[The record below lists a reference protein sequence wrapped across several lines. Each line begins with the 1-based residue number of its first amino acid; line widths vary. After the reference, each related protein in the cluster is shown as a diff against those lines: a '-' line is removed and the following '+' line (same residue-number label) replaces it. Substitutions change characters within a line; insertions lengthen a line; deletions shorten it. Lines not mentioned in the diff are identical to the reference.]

1 MKPMEQTFEELFE
14 STQYNQ
20 NIKRGQII
28 EANVINITDDHAVL
42 SAGLKSESFVN
53 INQFKNSEGEVEV
66 SIGDK
71 VKVVIEEIEDGEGQ
85 TKLSRQ
91 KAKNEATW
99 AKLVSASETGEI
111 VTGLIQNRIKG
122 GFMVLIEDVTAFLP
136 GSLVD
141 IRPVR
146 ETQYLEGTTSEFK
159 VVKADKTTS
168 NIVVSRKAA
177 LLGDSEENRGEM
189 LSKLNEGDVVDGII
203 KNLTDYG
210 AFIDLGGLDGLLHIT
225 DISWK
230 KIKHPSELLNI
241 AEKIQVK
248 IISIDNEKNRVS
260 LGLKQLEDDPWDDLI
275 KNYEIGMKA
284 TCKISNI
291 TDYGLFMEIDD
302 GIEGLVHV
310 SEIDWTNNNPNPHKI
325 ANVGDQVEVMILGID
340 KEKRRVSLGIKQC
353 HPNPW
358 TDFAEKHSENE
369 TIKGKIKSITDFGI
383 FVELDGGIDG
393 LVHISDVSWDN
404 DEDIELSTYKKSDE
418 IETTILA
425 IDSNKQRISLGIK
438 QLDNDPFQEYLAKHP
453 KNSTVSGVISEIDER
468 NALVSLSEKVNG
480 LLNIS
485 EVSRDK
491 VDDMRSTFRP
501 NDEIEAKIVG
511 YDKKN
516 RTIKLSIK
524 AKEEIEE
531 KEALESYK
539 KDEKENI
546 SKTSLGD
553 LLKSKFVKDK
563 D

>member
-1 MKPMEQTFEELFE
+1 MEQTFEELFE
-14 STQYNQ
+14 SSQYNQ
-20 NIKRGQII
+20 NIKPGQII
-28 EANVINITDDHAVL
+28 EANVINITADHAVL

-53 INQFKNSEGEVEV
+53 INQFKDSDGEIEV
-66 SIGDK
+66 NIGDK

-99 AKLVSASETGEI
+99 SKLISATETGEI
-111 VTGLIQNRIKG
+111 ITGLIQNRIKG
-122 GFMVLIEDVTAFLP
+122 GFMVLIDDVTAFLP

-141 IRPVR
+141 VRPVR
-146 ETQYLEGTTSEFK
+146 ETQYLEGTVSEFK
-159 VVKADKTTS
+159 VVKADKS
-168 NIVVSRKAA
+168 SNNIVVSRKAA

-189 LSKLNEGDVVDGII
+189 LSKLNEGDVVEGII

-275 KNYEIGMKA
+275 KNYEIGMRA
-284 TCKISNI
+284 ACTISNI
-291 TDYGLFMEIDD
+291 TDYGLFMEIED

-310 SEIDWTNNNPNPHKI
+310 SEMDWTNNNPNPHKI

-353 HPNPW
+353 LPNPW
-358 TDFAEKHSENE
+358 TDFANEYKENQK
-369 TIKGKIKSITDFGI
+369 IKGTIKSITDFGI
-383 FVELDGGIDG
+383 FVELNGGIDG
-393 LVHISDVSWDN
+393 LVHISDVSWEN
-404 DEDIELSTYKKSDE
+404 DEDIDLSAYKKSDE
-418 IETTILA
+418 IETMILA

-438 QLDNDPFQEYLAKHP
+438 QLDNDPFQEYLTNHP
-453 KNSTVSGVISEIDER
+453 KNSTVTGVITEVDER
-468 NALVSLSEKVNG
+468 NALVTLAEKVNG

-491 VDDMRSTFRP
+491 VEDMRSSFRP

-524 AKEEIEE
+524 AKEETEE
-531 KEALESYK
+531 KEALETYK

>member
-1 MKPMEQTFEELFE
+1 MEQTFEELFE
-14 STQYNQ
+14 SSQYNQ
-20 NIKRGQII
+20 NIKPGQII
-28 EANVINITDDHAVL
+28 EANVINITADHAVL

-53 INQFKNSEGEVEV
+53 INQFKSSDGELEV
-66 SIGDK
+66 NIGDK

-85 TKLSRQ
+85 TRLSRQ

-99 AKLVSASETGEI
+99 AKLISATESGEI
-111 VTGLIQNRIKG
+111 ITGLIQNRIKG
-122 GFMVLIEDVTAFLP
+122 GFMVLIDDVTAFLP

-141 IRPVR
+141 VRPVR

-159 VVKADKTTS
+159 VVKADKTS
-168 NIVVSRKAA
+168 NNIVVSRKAA

-189 LSKLNEGDVVDGII
+189 LSKLNEGDVVEGII

-248 IISIDNEKNRVS
+248 IISIDNEKSRVS

-284 TCKISNI
+284 ACTISNI

-353 HPNPW
+353 LPNPW
-358 TDFAEKHSENE
+358 TDFADQHKENQ

-383 FVELDGGIDG
+383 FVELNGGIDG
-393 LVHISDVSWDN
+393 LVHISDISWES
-404 DEDIELSTYKKSDE
+404 DEDIDLSAYKKSDE
-418 IETTILA
+418 IETMILA

-438 QLDNDPFQEYLAKHP
+438 QLDNDPFQEYLANHP
-453 KNSTVSGVISEIDER
+453 KNSTVTGVISEVDER
-468 NALVSLSEKVNG
+468 NALVSLAEKVNG

-491 VDDMRSTFRP
+491 VEDMRSSFRP

-524 AKEEIEE
+524 AKEETEE
-531 KEALESYK
+531 KEALETYK

>member
-1 MKPMEQTFEELFE
+1 MEQTFEELFE
-14 STQYNQ
+14 SPQYNH
-20 NIKRGQII
+20 NIKPGQII
-28 EANVINITDDHAVL
+28 EANVINITADHAVL

-53 INQFKNSEGEVEV
+53 INQFKDSDGEIEV
-66 SIGDK
+66 NIGDT

-91 KAKNEATW
+91 KAKNEETWSKLISAT
-99 AKLVSASETGEI
+99 ETGEI
-111 VTGLIQNRIKG
+111 ITGLIQNRIKG
-122 GFMVLIEDVTAFLP
+122 GFMVLVDDVTAFLP

-141 IRPVR
+141 VRPVR
-146 ETQYLEGTTSEFK
+146 ETQYLEGTVSEFK
-159 VVKADKTTS
+159 VVKADKS
-168 NIVVSRKAA
+168 SNNIVVSRKAA

-189 LSKLNEGDVVDGII
+189 LSKLNEGDVVEGII

-241 AEKIQVK
+241 AEKIKVK

-260 LGLKQLEDDPWDDLI
+260 LGLKQLEDDPWEDLI

-284 TCKISNI
+284 ACTISNI
-291 TDYGLFMEIDD
+291 TDYGLFMEIED

-310 SEIDWTNNNPNPHKI
+310 SEMDWTNNNPNPHKI
-325 ANVGDQVEVMILGID
+325 ANVGDEVEVMILGID

-353 HPNPW
+353 LPNPW
-358 TDFAEKHSENE
+358 ADFANEYKENQKING
-369 TIKGKIKSITDFGI
+369 TIKSITDFGI
-383 FVELDGGIDG
+383 FVELNGGIDG
-393 LVHISDVSWDN
+393 LVHISDVSWES
-404 DEDIELSTYKKSDE
+404 DEDIDLSAYKKSDE
-418 IETTILA
+418 IETMILA

-438 QLDNDPFQEYLAKHP
+438 QLDNDPFQEYLTNNP
-453 KNSTVSGVISEIDER
+453 KNSTVTGVITEVDER
-468 NALVSLSEKVNG
+468 NALVTLAEKVNG

-491 VDDMRSTFRP
+491 VEDMRSSFRP

-524 AKEEIEE
+524 AKEETEE
-531 KEALESYK
+531 KEALETYK

-563 D
+563 E

>member
-1 MKPMEQTFEELFE
+1 MEQTFEELFE
-14 STQYNQ
+14 NSQYNQ
-20 NIKRGQII
+20 NIKPGQII
-28 EANVINITDDHAVL
+28 EANVINITADHAVL

-53 INQFKNSEGEVEV
+53 INQFKSSDGELEV
-66 SIGDK
+66 NIGDK

-85 TKLSRQ
+85 TRLSRQ

-99 AKLVSASETGEI
+99 AKLISATESGEI
-111 VTGLIQNRIKG
+111 ITGLIQNRIKG
-122 GFMVLIEDVTAFLP
+122 GFMVLIDDVTAFLP

-141 IRPVR
+141 VRPVR

-159 VVKADKTTS
+159 VIKADKTS
-168 NIVVSRKAA
+168 NNIVVSRKAA

-189 LSKLNEGDVVDGII
+189 LSKLNEGDVVEGII

-284 TCKISNI
+284 ACTISNI

-353 HPNPW
+353 LPNPW
-358 TDFAEKHSENE
+358 TDFADQHKENQ

-383 FVELDGGIDG
+383 FVELNGGIDG
-393 LVHISDVSWDN
+393 LVHISDVSWES
-404 DEDIELSTYKKSDE
+404 DEDIDLSAYKKSDE
-418 IETTILA
+418 IETMILA

-438 QLDNDPFQEYLAKHP
+438 QLDNDPFQEYLANHP
-453 KNSTVSGVISEIDER
+453 KNSTVTGVISEVDER
-468 NALVSLSEKVNG
+468 NALVSLAEKVNG

-491 VDDMRSTFRP
+491 VEDMRSSFRP

-524 AKEEIEE
+524 AKEETEE
-531 KEALESYK
+531 KEALETYK

>member
-1 MKPMEQTFEELFE
+1 MEQTFEELFE
-14 STQYNQ
+14 SSQYNQ
-20 NIKRGQII
+20 NIKPGQII
-28 EANVINITDDHAVL
+28 EANVINITADHAVL

-53 INQFKNSEGEVEV
+53 INQFKDSDGEIEV
-66 SIGDK
+66 NIGDK

-99 AKLVSASETGEI
+99 SKLISATETGEI
-111 VTGLIQNRIKG
+111 ITGLIQNRIKG
-122 GFMVLIEDVTAFLP
+122 GFMVLIDDVTAFLP

-141 IRPVR
+141 VRPVR
-146 ETQYLEGTTSEFK
+146 ETQYLEGTVSEFK
-159 VVKADKTTS
+159 VVKADKS
-168 NIVVSRKAA
+168 SNNIVVSRKAA
-177 LLGDSEENRGEM
+177 LLGDSEDSRGEM
-189 LSKLNEGDVVDGII
+189 LSKLNEGDIVEGII

-260 LGLKQLEDDPWDDLI
+260 LGLKQLEDDPWEELI
-275 KNYEIGMKA
+275 KNYEIGMRA
-284 TCKISNI
+284 ACTISNI
-291 TDYGLFMEIDD
+291 TDYGLFMEIED

-310 SEIDWTNNNPNPHKI
+310 SEMDWTNNNPNPHKI

-353 HPNPW
+353 LPNPW
-358 TDFAEKHSENE
+358 TDFANEYKENQK
-369 TIKGKIKSITDFGI
+369 IKGTIKSITDFGI
-383 FVELDGGIDG
+383 FVELNGGIDG
-393 LVHISDVSWDN
+393 LVHISDVSWEN
-404 DEDIELSTYKKSDE
+404 DEDIDLSAYKKSDE
-418 IETTILA
+418 IETLILA

-438 QLDNDPFQEYLAKHP
+438 QLDNDPFQEYLTNHP
-453 KNSTVSGVISEIDER
+453 KNSTVTGVVTEVDER
-468 NALVSLSEKVNG
+468 NALVTLAEKVNG

-491 VDDMRSTFRP
+491 VEDMRSSFRP
-501 NDEIEAKIVG
+501 NDQIEAKIVG

-524 AKEEIEE
+524 AKEETEE
-531 KEALESYK
+531 KEALETYK

>member
-1 MKPMEQTFEELFE
+1 MEQTFEELFE
-14 STQYNQ
+14 SSQYNQ
-20 NIKRGQII
+20 NIKPGQII
-28 EANVINITDDHAVL
+28 EANVINITSDHAVL

-53 INQFKNSEGEVEV
+53 INQFKNNDGEVEI

-71 VKVVIEEIEDGEGQ
+71 VNVVIEEIEDGEGQ

-99 AKLVSASETGEI
+99 AKLIAATDTGEI
-111 VTGLIQNRIKG
+111 ITGKIQNRIKG
-122 GFMVLIEDVTAFLP
+122 GFMVMIDDITAFLP

-141 IRPVR
+141 VRPVR
-146 ETQYLEGTTSEFK
+146 ETQYLEGTASEFK
-159 VVKADKTTS
+159 VVKADKNS
-168 NIVVSRKAA
+168 NNIVVSRKAA

-189 LSKLNEGDVVDGII
+189 ISKLNEGDVVEGII

-230 KIKHPSELLNI
+230 KIRHPSERLTI

-248 IISIDNEKNRVS
+248 IISIDNDKNRVS
-260 LGLKQLEDDPWDDLI
+260 LGLKQLEDDPWNDLI

-284 TCKISNI
+284 ACTISNI

-353 HPNPW
+353 LDNPW
-358 TDFAEKHSENE
+358 TSFAESHSENE
-369 TIKGKIKSITDFGI
+369 SIKGKIKSITDFGI

-393 LVHISDVSWDN
+393 LVHISDVSWES
-404 DEDIELSTYKKSDE
+404 DENIDLSAYKKSDE
-418 IETTILA
+418 IETVILS

-438 QLDNDPFQEYLAKHP
+438 QIDNDPFQDYLSKNP
-453 KNSTVSGVISEIDER
+453 KNSTVKGVISEVDER
-468 NALVSLSEKVNG
+468 NALVSLAEKVNG

-491 VDDMRSTFRP
+491 VVDMRSSFRP

-524 AKEEIEE
+524 AKEETEE
-531 KEALESYK
+531 KEALETYK

-553 LLKSKFVKDK
+553 LLKSKFIKDK

>member
-1 MKPMEQTFEELFE
+1 MEQTFEQLFE
-14 STQYNQ
+14 SSQYNQ
-20 NIKRGQII
+20 NIKPGQII
-28 EANVINITDDHAVL
+28 EANVINITADHAVL

-53 INQFKNSEGEVEV
+53 INQFKNSDGDVEV
-66 SIGDK
+66 SVGDI

-85 TKLSRQ
+85 TRLSRQ

-99 AKLVSASETGEI
+99 AKLISASESGEI
-111 VTGLIQNRIKG
+111 ITGLIQNRIKG
-122 GFMVLIEDVTAFLP
+122 GFMVLIDDITAFLP

-159 VVKADKTTS
+159 VVKAEKSSS

-189 LSKLNEGDVVDGII
+189 LAKLNEGDVVEGII

-230 KIKHPSELLNI
+230 KIKHPSEVLNI
-241 AEKIQVK
+241 AEKIKVK

-284 TCKISNI
+284 ACTISNI

-325 ANVGDQVEVMILGID
+325 ANIGEQIEVMILGID
-340 KEKRRVSLGIKQC
+340 KDKRRVSLGIKQC
-353 HPNPW
+353 LPNPW
-358 TDFAEKHSENE
+358 VDFAEKHNESEI
-369 TIKGKIKSITDFGI
+369 IKGKIKSITDFGI
-383 FVELDGGIDG
+383 FVELDGSIDG
-393 LVHISDVSWDN
+393 LIHISDVSWES
-404 DEDIELSTYKKSDE
+404 DENIDLSSYKKSDE
-418 IETTILA
+418 IESVILS
-425 IDSNKQRISLGIK
+425 IDPKKQRISLGIK
-438 QLDNDPFQEYLAKHP
+438 QLDSDPFQEYLNTNP
-453 KNSTVSGVISEIDER
+453 KYTTVKGVIAEVDER
-468 NALVSLSEKVNG
+468 NALVNLADKVNG
-480 LLNIS
+480 LLNVS

-491 VDDMRSTFRP
+491 VEDMRSSFRP
-501 NDEIEAKIVG
+501 NDEVEAKIIG
-511 YDKKN
+511 FDRKN

-524 AKEEIEE
+524 AREETEE
-531 KEALESYK
+531 KEALETYQ

-553 LLKSKFVKDK
+553 LLKSKFTKGED
-563 D
+563 

>member
-1 MKPMEQTFEELFE
+1 MEQTFEELFE
-14 STQYNQ
+14 SSQYNQ
-20 NIKRGQII
+20 NIKPGQII
-28 EANVINITDDHAVL
+28 EANVINITSDHAVL

-53 INQFKNSEGEVEV
+53 INQFKNNDGEVEI

-71 VKVVIEEIEDGEGQ
+71 VSVVIEEIEDGEGQ

-99 AKLVSASETGEI
+99 AKLIAATDTGEI
-111 VTGLIQNRIKG
+111 ITGKIQNRIKG
-122 GFMVLIEDVTAFLP
+122 GFMVMIDDITAFLP

-141 IRPVR
+141 VRPVR
-146 ETQYLEGTTSEFK
+146 ETQYLEGTASEFK
-159 VVKADKTTS
+159 VVKADKNS
-168 NIVVSRKAA
+168 NNIVVSRKAA

-189 LSKLNEGDVVDGII
+189 ISKLNEGDVVEGII

-230 KIKHPSELLNI
+230 KIRHPSERLTI

-248 IISIDNEKNRVS
+248 IISIDNDKNRVS
-260 LGLKQLEDDPWDDLI
+260 LGLKQLEDDPWNDLI

-284 TCKISNI
+284 ACTISNI

-353 HPNPW
+353 LDNPW
-358 TDFAEKHSENE
+358 TSFAESHSENE
-369 TIKGKIKSITDFGI
+369 SIKGKIKSITDFGI

-393 LVHISDVSWDN
+393 LVHISDVSWES
-404 DEDIELSTYKKSDE
+404 DENIDLSTYKKSDE
-418 IETTILA
+418 IETVILS

-438 QLDNDPFQEYLAKHP
+438 QIDNDPFQDYLSKNP
-453 KNSTVSGVISEIDER
+453 KNTTVKGVISEVDER
-468 NALVSLSEKVNG
+468 NALVSLAEKVNG

-491 VDDMRSTFRP
+491 VVDMRSSFRP

-524 AKEEIEE
+524 AKEETEE
-531 KEALESYK
+531 KEALETYK

-553 LLKSKFVKDK
+553 LLKSKFIKDK

>member
-1 MKPMEQTFEELFE
+1 MEQTFEELFE
-14 STQYNQ
+14 SSQYNQ
-20 NIKRGQII
+20 NIKPGQII
-28 EANVINITDDHAVL
+28 EANVINITADHAVL

-53 INQFKNSEGEVEV
+53 INQFKDSDGEIEV
-66 SIGDK
+66 NIGDK

-99 AKLVSASETGEI
+99 SKLISATETGEI
-111 VTGLIQNRIKG
+111 ITGLIQNRIKG
-122 GFMVLIEDVTAFLP
+122 GFMVLIDDVTAFLP

-141 IRPVR
+141 VRPVR
-146 ETQYLEGTTSEFK
+146 ETQYLEGTVSEFK
-159 VVKADKTTS
+159 VVKADKS
-168 NIVVSRKAA
+168 SNNIVVSRKAA

-189 LSKLNEGDVVDGII
+189 LSKLNEGDVVEGII

-260 LGLKQLEDDPWDDLI
+260 LGLKQLEDDPWEDLI
-275 KNYEIGMKA
+275 KNYEIGMRA
-284 TCKISNI
+284 ACTISNI
-291 TDYGLFMEIDD
+291 TDYGLFMEIED

-310 SEIDWTNNNPNPHKI
+310 SEMDWTNNNPNPHKI

-353 HPNPW
+353 LPNPW
-358 TDFAEKHSENE
+358 TDFANEYKENQK
-369 TIKGKIKSITDFGI
+369 IKGTIKSITDFGI
-383 FVELDGGIDG
+383 FVELNGGIDG
-393 LVHISDVSWDN
+393 LVHISDVSWEN
-404 DEDIELSTYKKSDE
+404 DEDIDLSAYKKSDE
-418 IETTILA
+418 IETMILA

-438 QLDNDPFQEYLAKHP
+438 QLDNDPFQEYLTNHP
-453 KNSTVSGVISEIDER
+453 KNSTVTGVITEVDER
-468 NALVSLSEKVNG
+468 NALVTLAEKVNG

-491 VDDMRSTFRP
+491 VEDMRSSFRP

-524 AKEEIEE
+524 AKEETEE
-531 KEALESYK
+531 KEALETYK

>member
-1 MKPMEQTFEELFE
+1 MEQTFEELFE
-14 STQYNQ
+14 SSQYNQ
-20 NIKRGQII
+20 NIKPGQII
-28 EANVINITDDHAVL
+28 EANVINITADHAVL

-53 INQFKNSEGEVEV
+53 INQFKSSDGELEV
-66 SIGDK
+66 NIGDK

-85 TKLSRQ
+85 TRLSRQ

-99 AKLVSASETGEI
+99 AKLISATESGEI
-111 VTGLIQNRIKG
+111 ITGLIQNRIKG
-122 GFMVLIEDVTAFLP
+122 GFMVLIDDVTAFLP

-141 IRPVR
+141 VRPVR

-159 VVKADKTTS
+159 VVKADKTS
-168 NIVVSRKAA
+168 NNIVVSRKAA

-189 LSKLNEGDVVDGII
+189 LSKLNEGDVVEGII

-284 TCKISNI
+284 ACTISNI

-353 HPNPW
+353 LPNPW
-358 TDFAEKHSENE
+358 TDFADQHKENQ

-383 FVELDGGIDG
+383 FVELNGGIDG
-393 LVHISDVSWDN
+393 LVHISDVSWES
-404 DEDIELSTYKKSDE
+404 DEDIDLSAYKKSDE
-418 IETTILA
+418 IETMILA

-438 QLDNDPFQEYLAKHP
+438 QLDNDPFQEYLANHP
-453 KNSTVSGVISEIDER
+453 KNSTVTGVISEVDER
-468 NALVSLSEKVNG
+468 NALVSLAEKVNG

-491 VDDMRSTFRP
+491 VEDMRSSFRP

-524 AKEEIEE
+524 AKEETEE
-531 KEALESYK
+531 KEALETYK

>member
-1 MKPMEQTFEELFE
+1 MEQTFEELFE
-14 STQYNQ
+14 SSQYNQ
-20 NIKRGQII
+20 NIKPGQII
-28 EANVINITDDHAVL
+28 EANVINITSDHAVL

-53 INQFKNSEGEVEV
+53 INQFKNNDGEVEI

-71 VKVVIEEIEDGEGQ
+71 VNVVIEEIEDGEGQ
-85 TKLSRQ
+85 TRLSRQ

-99 AKLVSASETGEI
+99 AKLITAIDTGEI
-111 VTGLIQNRIKG
+111 ITGKIQNRIKG
-122 GFMVLIEDVTAFLP
+122 GFMVMIDDITAFLP

-141 IRPVR
+141 VRPVR
-146 ETQYLEGTTSEFK
+146 ETQYLEGTASDFK
-159 VVKADKTTS
+159 VVKADKNS
-168 NIVVSRKAA
+168 NNIVVSRKAA
-177 LLGDSEENRGEM
+177 LLGDSEESKGEM
-189 LSKLNEGDVVDGII
+189 ISKLNEGDIVEGII

-230 KIKHPSELLNI
+230 KIRHPSERLTI

-248 IISIDNEKNRVS
+248 IISIDNDKNRVS
-260 LGLKQLEDDPWDDLI
+260 LGLKQLEDDPWNDLI

-284 TCKISNI
+284 ACTISNI

-310 SEIDWTNNNPNPHKI
+310 SEMDWTNNNPNPHKI

-353 HPNPW
+353 LDNPW
-358 TDFAEKHSENE
+358 TTFADSHSENE
-369 TIKGKIKSITDFGI
+369 SIKGKIKSITDFGI

-393 LVHISDVSWDN
+393 LVHISDVSWES
-404 DEDIELSTYKKSDE
+404 DENIDLSAYKKSDE
-418 IETTILA
+418 IETVILS

-438 QLDNDPFQEYLAKHP
+438 QIDNDPFQDYLSKNP
-453 KNSTVSGVISEIDER
+453 KNTTVNGVISEVDER
-468 NALVSLSEKVNG
+468 NALVSLAEKVNG

-491 VDDMRSTFRP
+491 VVDMRSSFRP
-501 NDEIEAKIVG
+501 KDEIEAKIVG

-524 AKEEIEE
+524 AKEETEE

-553 LLKSKFVKDK
+553 LLKSKFIKDK

>member
-1 MKPMEQTFEELFE
+1 MEQTFEELFE
-14 STQYNQ
+14 SSQYNQ
-20 NIKRGQII
+20 NIKPGQII
-28 EANVINITDDHAVL
+28 EANVINITSDHAVL

-53 INQFKNSEGEVEV
+53 INQFKDNDGEVEI

-71 VKVVIEEIEDGEGQ
+71 VNVVIEEIEDGEGQ

-99 AKLVSASETGEI
+99 AKLISATDTGEI
-111 VTGLIQNRIKG
+111 VTGKIQNRIKG
-122 GFMVLIEDVTAFLP
+122 GFMVMIDDITAFLP

-141 IRPVR
+141 VRPVR
-146 ETQYLEGTTSEFK
+146 ETQYLEGTVSEFK
-159 VVKADKTTS
+159 VVKADKNS
-168 NIVVSRKAA
+168 NNIVVSRKAA
-177 LLGDSEENRGEM
+177 LLGDSEENKGEM

-230 KIKHPSELLNI
+230 KIKHPSERLNV

-275 KNYEIGMKA
+275 RNYEIGMKA
-284 TCKISNI
+284 ACTISNI

-325 ANVGDQVEVMILGID
+325 ANVGDQVEVMILSID

-353 HPNPW
+353 ADNPW
-358 TDFAEKHSENE
+358 TSFAESHNENE
-369 TIKGKIKSITDFGI
+369 NIKGKIKSITDFGI

-393 LVHISDVSWDN
+393 LVHISDISWEG
-404 DEDIELSTYKKSDE
+404 DENIDLSTYKKSDE
-418 IETTILA
+418 VETVILS

-438 QLDNDPFQEYLAKHP
+438 QLDNDPFQNYLSKNP
-453 KNSTVSGVISEIDER
+453 KNATVKGIISEVDER
-468 NALVSLSEKVNG
+468 NALVSLAEKVNG

-491 VDDMRSTFRP
+491 VVDMRSSFRP

-511 YDKKN
+511 FDKKN

-524 AKEEIEE
+524 AKEETEE
-531 KEALESYK
+531 KEALETYK

-553 LLKSKFVKDK
+553 LLKSKFIKDK

>member
-1 MKPMEQTFEELFE
+1 MEQTFEELFE
-14 STQYNQ
+14 GSQYNK
-20 NIKRGQII
+20 NIKPGQII
-28 EANVINITDDHAVL
+28 EANVINITPDHAVL

-53 INQFKNSEGEVEV
+53 INQFKNSDGEIEV

-85 TKLSRQ
+85 TRLSRQ

-99 AKLVSASETGEI
+99 SKLISATETGEI

-122 GFMVLIEDVTAFLP
+122 GFMVLIDDVTAFLP

-141 IRPVR
+141 VRPVR

-159 VVKADKTTS
+159 VVKADKASS

-189 LSKLNEGDVVDGII
+189 LAKLNEGDVVEGII

-230 KIKHPSELLNI
+230 KIKHPSEHLTI
-241 AEKIQVK
+241 AEKIKVK

-260 LGLKQLEDDPWDDLI
+260 LGLKQLEDDPWEDLI

-284 TCKISNI
+284 ACTISNI

-325 ANVGDQVEVMILGID
+325 ANVGDQAEVMILGID
-340 KEKRRVSLGIKQC
+340 KDKRRVSLGIKQC
-353 HPNPW
+353 LPNPW
-358 TDFAEKHSENE
+358 NEFAEAHNENE
-369 TIKGKIKSITDFGI
+369 KIKGKIKSITDFGI
-383 FVELDGGIDG
+383 FVELNGGIDG
-393 LVHISDVSWDN
+393 LVHISDVSWES
-404 DEDIELSTYKKSDE
+404 DENIDLSAYKKSDD
-418 IETTILA
+418 IETIILS
-425 IDSNKQRISLGIK
+425 IDSNKQRISLGLK
-438 QLDNDPFQEYLAKHP
+438 QLDSDPFQEYLSNNP
-453 KNSTVSGVISEIDER
+453 KNSTVKGVISEVDER
-468 NALVSLSEKVNG
+468 NALVSLAEKVNG

-491 VDDMRSTFRP
+491 VEDMRSSFRP

-524 AKEEIEE
+524 AKQETEE
-531 KEALESYK
+531 KEALETYK

>member
-1 MKPMEQTFEELFE
+1 MEQTFEELFE
-14 STQYNQ
+14 SSQYNQ
-20 NIKRGQII
+20 NIKPGQII
-28 EANVINITDDHAVL
+28 EANVINITSDHAVL

-53 INQFKNSEGEVEV
+53 INQFKNNDGEVEI

-71 VKVVIEEIEDGEGQ
+71 VNVVIEEIEDGEGQ

-99 AKLVSASETGEI
+99 AKLIAATDTGEI
-111 VTGLIQNRIKG
+111 ITGKIQNRIKG
-122 GFMVLIEDVTAFLP
+122 GFMVMIDDITAFLP

-141 IRPVR
+141 VRPVR
-146 ETQYLEGTTSEFK
+146 ETQYLEGTASEFK
-159 VVKADKTTS
+159 VVKADKNS
-168 NIVVSRKAA
+168 NNIVVSRKAA

-189 LSKLNEGDVVDGII
+189 ISKLNEGDVVEGII

-230 KIKHPSELLNI
+230 KIRHPSERLTI

-248 IISIDNEKNRVS
+248 IISIDNDKNRVS
-260 LGLKQLEDDPWDDLI
+260 LGLKQLEDDPWNDLI

-284 TCKISNI
+284 ACTISNI

-340 KEKRRVSLGIKQC
+340 VEKRRVSLGIKQC
-353 HPNPW
+353 LDNPW
-358 TDFAEKHSENE
+358 ISFAESHSENE
-369 TIKGKIKSITDFGI
+369 SIKGKIKSITDFGI

-393 LVHISDVSWDN
+393 LVHISDVSWES
-404 DEDIELSTYKKSDE
+404 DENIDLSAYKKSDE
-418 IETTILA
+418 IETVILS

-438 QLDNDPFQEYLAKHP
+438 QIDNDPFQDYLSKNP
-453 KNSTVSGVISEIDER
+453 KNTTVKGVISEVDER
-468 NALVSLSEKVNG
+468 NALVSLAEKVNG

-491 VDDMRSTFRP
+491 VVDMRSSFRP

-524 AKEEIEE
+524 AKEETEE
-531 KEALESYK
+531 KEALETYK

-553 LLKSKFVKDK
+553 LLKSKFIKDK

>member
-1 MKPMEQTFEELFE
+1 MEQTFEQLFE
-14 STQYNQ
+14 NSQYNQ
-20 NIKRGQII
+20 NIKPGQII
-28 EANVINITDDHAVL
+28 EANVINITADHAIL

-53 INQFKNSEGEVEV
+53 INQFKNSDGEVEV

-99 AKLVSASETGEI
+99 SKLISATESGEI
-111 VTGLIQNRIKG
+111 ITGLIQNRIKG
-122 GFMVLIEDVTAFLP
+122 GFMVLIDDVTAFLP

-159 VVKADKTTS
+159 VVKADKAS
-168 NIVVSRKAA
+168 NNIVVSRKAA
-177 LLGDSEENRGEM
+177 LLGDSEENRGEI

-241 AEKIQVK
+241 ADKIKVK

-260 LGLKQLEDDPWDDLI
+260 LGLKQLEDDPWEDLI

-284 TCKISNI
+284 ACTISNI

-325 ANVGDQVEVMILGID
+325 ANIGDQIEVMILGID
-340 KEKRRVSLGIKQC
+340 KDKRRVSLGIKQC
-353 HPNPW
+353 LPNPW
-358 TDFAEKHSENE
+358 IDFAEQHSENE
-369 TIKGKIKSITDFGI
+369 TIKGKIKSITDFGV

-393 LVHISDVSWDN
+393 LIHISDVSWEN
-404 DEDIELSTYKKSDE
+404 DEDIDLSAYKKLDE
-418 IETTILA
+418 IEAMILS
-425 IDSNKQRISLGIK
+425 IDPNKQRISLGIK
-438 QLDNDPFQEYLAKHP
+438 QLDNDPFQEYLSNHP
-453 KNSTVSGVISEIDER
+453 KNSTVTGVITEVDER
-468 NALVSLSEKVNG
+468 NALVGLAEKVNG

-491 VDDMRSTFRP
+491 VEDMRSSFRP
-501 NDEIEAKIVG
+501 NDEIQAKIVG

-524 AKEEIEE
+524 AKEETEE
-531 KEALESYK
+531 KEALETYK

-553 LLKSKFVKDK
+553 LLKSKFIKDK

>member
-1 MKPMEQTFEELFE
+1 MEQTFEELFE
-14 STQYNQ
+14 SSQYNQ
-20 NIKRGQII
+20 NIKPGQII
-28 EANVINITDDHAVL
+28 EANVINITTDHAVL

-53 INQFKNSEGEVEV
+53 INQFKDNDGEVEI

-99 AKLVSASETGEI
+99 AKLISATDSGEI
-111 VTGLIQNRIKG
+111 VTGKIQNRIKG
-122 GFMVLIEDVTAFLP
+122 GFMVMIDDITAFLP

-141 IRPVR
+141 VRPVR
-146 ETQYLEGTTSEFK
+146 ETQYLEGTASEFK
-159 VVKADKTTS
+159 VVKADKNS
-168 NIVVSRKAA
+168 NNIVVSRKAA
-177 LLGDSEENRGEM
+177 LLGDSEENKGEM
-189 LSKLNEGDVVDGII
+189 LSKLNEGDVVEGII

-230 KIKHPSELLNI
+230 KIKHPSDRLNV
-241 AEKIQVK
+241 ADKIQVK
-248 IISIDNEKNRVS
+248 IITIDNEKNRVS

-284 TCKISNI
+284 ACTISNI
-291 TDYGLFMEIDD
+291 TDYGLFMEIDE

-325 ANVGDQVEVMILGID
+325 ANVGDQVEVMILSID

-353 HPNPW
+353 LDNPW
-358 TDFAEKHSENE
+358 TSFSESHNENE
-369 TIKGKIKSITDFGI
+369 NIKGKIKSITDFGI

-393 LVHISDVSWDN
+393 LVHISDVSWES
-404 DEDIELSTYKKSDE
+404 DENIDLSAYKKSDE
-418 IETTILA
+418 IETVILS

-438 QLDNDPFQEYLAKHP
+438 QLDNDPFQGYLSKNP
-453 KNSTVSGVISEIDER
+453 KNSTVKGVISEVDER
-468 NALVSLSEKVNG
+468 NALVNLAEKVNG

-491 VDDMRSTFRP
+491 VVDMRSSFRP
-501 NDEIEAKIVG
+501 KDEIEAKIVG
-511 YDKKN
+511 FDKKN

-524 AKEEIEE
+524 AKEETEE
-531 KEALESYK
+531 KEALETYK

-553 LLKSKFVKDK
+553 LLKSKFIKDK

>member
-1 MKPMEQTFEELFE
+1 MEQTFEELFE
-14 STQYNQ
+14 SSQYNQ
-20 NIKRGQII
+20 NIKPGQII
-28 EANVINITDDHAVL
+28 EANVINITADHAVL

-53 INQFKNSEGEVEV
+53 INQFKSSDGELEV
-66 SIGDK
+66 NIGDK

-85 TKLSRQ
+85 TRLSRQ

-99 AKLVSASETGEI
+99 AKLISATESGEI
-111 VTGLIQNRIKG
+111 ITGLIQNRIKG
-122 GFMVLIEDVTAFLP
+122 GFMVLIDDVTAFLP

-141 IRPVR
+141 VRPVR

-159 VVKADKTTS
+159 VVKADKTS
-168 NIVVSRKAA
+168 NNIVVSRKAA

-189 LSKLNEGDVVDGII
+189 LSKLNEGDVVEGII

-284 TCKISNI
+284 ACTISNI

-310 SEIDWTNNNPNPHKI
+310 SEINWTNNNPNPHKI
-325 ANVGDQVEVMILGID
+325 ANVGDQIEVMILGID

-353 HPNPW
+353 LPNPW
-358 TDFAEKHSENE
+358 TDFADQHKENQ

-383 FVELDGGIDG
+383 FVELNGGIDG
-393 LVHISDVSWDN
+393 LVHISDVSWES
-404 DEDIELSTYKKSDE
+404 DEDIDLSAYKKSDE
-418 IETTILA
+418 IETMILA

-438 QLDNDPFQEYLAKHP
+438 QLDNDPFQEYLANHP
-453 KNSTVSGVISEIDER
+453 KNSTVTGVISEVDER
-468 NALVSLSEKVNG
+468 NALVSLAEKVNG

-491 VDDMRSTFRP
+491 VEDMRSSFRP

-524 AKEEIEE
+524 AKEETEE
-531 KEALESYK
+531 KEALETYK

>member
-1 MKPMEQTFEELFE
+1 MEQTFEELFE
-14 STQYNQ
+14 SSQYNQ
-20 NIKRGQII
+20 NIKPGQII
-28 EANVINITDDHAVL
+28 EANVINITADHAVL

-53 INQFKNSEGEVEV
+53 INQFKDSDGEIEV
-66 SIGDK
+66 NIGDK

-99 AKLVSASETGEI
+99 SKLISATETGEI
-111 VTGLIQNRIKG
+111 ITGLIQNRIKG
-122 GFMVLIEDVTAFLP
+122 GFMVLIDDVTAFLP

-141 IRPVR
+141 VRPVR
-146 ETQYLEGTTSEFK
+146 ETQYLEGTVSEFK
-159 VVKADKTTS
+159 VVKADKS
-168 NIVVSRKAA
+168 SNNIVVSRKAA
-177 LLGDSEENRGEM
+177 LLGDSDENKGEM
-189 LSKLNEGDVVDGII
+189 LSKLNEGDVVEGII

-260 LGLKQLEDDPWDDLI
+260 LGLKQLEDDPWEDLI
-275 KNYEIGMKA
+275 KNYEIGMRA
-284 TCKISNI
+284 ACTISNI
-291 TDYGLFMEIDD
+291 TDYGLFMEIED

-310 SEIDWTNNNPNPHKI
+310 SEMDWTNNNPNPHKI

-353 HPNPW
+353 LPNPW
-358 TDFAEKHSENE
+358 TDFANEYKENQK
-369 TIKGKIKSITDFGI
+369 IKGTIKSITDFGI
-383 FVELDGGIDG
+383 FVELNGGIDG
-393 LVHISDVSWDN
+393 LVHISDVSWEN
-404 DEDIELSTYKKSDE
+404 DEDIDLSAYKKSDE
-418 IETTILA
+418 IETMILA

-438 QLDNDPFQEYLAKHP
+438 QLDNDPFQDYLTNHP
-453 KNSTVSGVISEIDER
+453 KNSTVTGIITEVDER
-468 NALVSLSEKVNG
+468 NALVTLAEKVNG

-491 VDDMRSTFRP
+491 VEDMRSSFRP

-524 AKEEIEE
+524 AKEETEE
-531 KEALESYK
+531 KEALETYK

>member
-1 MKPMEQTFEELFE
+1 MEQTFEQLFE
-14 STQYNQ
+14 SSQYNQ
-20 NIKRGQII
+20 SIKPGQII
-28 EANVINITDDHAVL
+28 EANVINITPDHAVL

-53 INQFKNSEGEVEV
+53 INQFKNSDGEIEI

-85 TKLSRQ
+85 TRLSRQ

-99 AKLVSASETGEI
+99 SKLIAATETGDI

-122 GFMVLIEDVTAFLP
+122 GFMVLIDDVTAFLP

-146 ETQYLEGTTSEFK
+146 ETQYLEGTSSEFK
-159 VVKADKTTS
+159 VVKADKASS

-189 LSKLNEGDVVDGII
+189 LSKLNEGDVVEGII

-230 KIKHPSELLNI
+230 KIKHPSERLTI
-241 AEKIQVK
+241 AEKIKVK
-248 IISIDNEKNRVS
+248 IISIDHEKNRVS

-284 TCKISNI
+284 SCTISNI

-310 SEIDWTNNNPNPHKI
+310 SEIDWTNNNPNPHRI
-325 ANVGDQVEVMILGID
+325 ANVGEQVEVMILSID

-353 HPNPW
+353 LSNPW
-358 TDFAEKHSENE
+358 TEFADTHKENE
-369 TIKGKIKSITDFGI
+369 KIKGKIKSITDFGI

-393 LVHISDVSWDN
+393 LVHISDVSWIS
-404 DEDIELSTYKKSDE
+404 DENIDLSSYKKSDE
-418 IETTILA
+418 IETIILS

-438 QLDNDPFQEYLAKHP
+438 QIDSDPFQAYLANNP
-453 KNSTVSGVISEIDER
+453 KNSIVKGIITEVDER
-468 NALVSLSEKVNG
+468 NALINLADKVNG

-491 VDDMRSTFRP
+491 VEDMRSSFRP

-511 YDKKN
+511 FDKKN

-524 AKEEIEE
+524 AKEESEE
-531 KEALESYK
+531 KEALATYK

-553 LLKSKFVKDK
+553 LLKSKFIKGED
-563 D
+563 

>member
-1 MKPMEQTFEELFE
+1 MEQTFEELFE
-14 STQYNQ
+14 SSQYNQ
-20 NIKRGQII
+20 NIKPGQII
-28 EANVINITDDHAVL
+28 EANVINITPDHAVL

-53 INQFKNSEGEVEV
+53 INQFKNSDGEVEV

-99 AKLVSASETGEI
+99 SKLISATESGEI
-111 VTGLIQNRIKG
+111 INGLIQNRIKG
-122 GFMVLIEDVTAFLP
+122 GFMVLIDDVTAFLP

-159 VVKADKTTS
+159 VVKADKAS
-168 NIVVSRKAA
+168 NNIVVSRKAA

-189 LSKLNEGDVVDGII
+189 LSKLNEGDIVDGII

-241 AEKIQVK
+241 AEKIKVK

-284 TCKISNI
+284 ACTISNI

-353 HPNPW
+353 LPNPW
-358 TDFAEKHSENE
+358 SDFSKTHNENE
-369 TIKGKIKSITDFGI
+369 KIKGKIKSITDFGI
-383 FVELDGGIDG
+383 FVELQGGIDG
-393 LVHISDVSWDN
+393 LVHISDVSWEN
-404 DEDIELSTYKKSDE
+404 DEDIDLSAYKKSDE
-418 IETTILA
+418 IETMILS

-438 QLDNDPFQEYLAKHP
+438 QLDSDPFQEYLTNNP
-453 KNSTVSGVISEIDER
+453 KNATVKGIISEVDER
-468 NALVSLSEKVNG
+468 NALITLADKVNG
-480 LLNIS
+480 MLNIS

-491 VDDMRSTFRP
+491 VEDMRSSFRP

-511 YDKKN
+511 FDKKN

-524 AKEEIEE
+524 AKEETEE
-531 KEALESYK
+531 KEALETYK

>member
-1 MKPMEQTFEELFE
+1 
-14 STQYNQ
+14 
-20 NIKRGQII
+20 
-28 EANVINITDDHAVL
+28 
-42 SAGLKSESFVN
+42 
-53 INQFKNSEGEVEV
+53 
-66 SIGDK
+66 
-71 VKVVIEEIEDGEGQ
+71 
-85 TKLSRQ
+85 
-91 KAKNEATW
+91 
-99 AKLVSASETGEI
+99 
-111 VTGLIQNRIKG
+111 
-122 GFMVLIEDVTAFLP
+122 MVLIDDVTAFLP

-141 IRPVR
+141 VRPVR
-146 ETQYLEGTTSEFK
+146 ETQYLEGTSSEFK
-159 VVKADKTTS
+159 VVKADKAS
-168 NIVVSRKAA
+168 NNIVVSRKAA

-189 LSKLNEGDVVDGII
+189 LSKLNEGDVVEGII

-230 KIKHPSELLNI
+230 KIKHPSEILKI

-248 IISIDNEKNRVS
+248 IISIDNEKGRVS
-260 LGLKQLEDDPWDDLI
+260 LGLKQLEDDPWEDLI
-275 KNYEIGMKA
+275 KNYETGMKA
-284 TCKISNI
+284 ECTISNI

-325 ANVGDQVEVMILGID
+325 ANVGDQIEVMILGID

-353 HPNPW
+353 LPNPW
-358 TDFAEKHSENE
+358 SDFSEQHNENE
-369 TIKGKIKSITDFGI
+369 KITGKIKSITDFGI

-393 LVHISDVSWDN
+393 LIHISDVSWES
-404 DEDIELSTYKKSDE
+404 DEDIDLSAYKKSDE
-418 IETTILA
+418 IETMILS
-425 IDSNKQRISLGIK
+425 IDSSKQRISLGIK
-438 QLDNDPFQEYLAKHP
+438 QLDNDPFQEYLTNHP
-453 KNSTVSGVISEIDER
+453 KNTTVKGTISEVDER
-468 NALVSLSEKVNG
+468 NALVNLAEKVNG

-491 VDDMRSTFRP
+491 IDDMRSSFRP
-501 NDEIEAKIVG
+501 DDEIEAKIVG

-524 AKEEIEE
+524 AKEETEE
-531 KEALESYK
+531 KEALETYK

>member
-1 MKPMEQTFEELFE
+1 MEQTFEELFE
-14 STQYNQ
+14 SSKYNQ
-20 NIKRGQII
+20 NIKPGQII
-28 EANVINITDDHAVL
+28 EANVINITPDHAVL

-53 INQFKNSEGEVEV
+53 INQFKNSDGEIEV

-71 VKVVIEEIEDGEGQ
+71 VNVVIEEIEDGEGQ
-85 TKLSRQ
+85 TRLSRQ

-99 AKLVSASETGEI
+99 AKLISATESGEI

-122 GFMVLIEDVTAFLP
+122 GFMVLIDDVNAFLP

-146 ETQYLEGTTSEFK
+146 ETQYLEGSTSEFK
-159 VVKADKTTS
+159 VVKADKS
-168 NIVVSRKAA
+168 SNNIVVSRKAA

-189 LSKLNEGDVVDGII
+189 LSKLNEGDIVEGII

-284 TCKISNI
+284 ACTISNI

-325 ANVGDQVEVMILGID
+325 ANIGDQVEVMILGID
-340 KEKRRVSLGIKQC
+340 KDKRRVSLGIKQC
-353 HPNPW
+353 LPNPW
-358 TDFAEKHSENE
+358 TDFSQNHTENE
-369 TIKGKIKSITDFGI
+369 KIKGKIKSITDFGI
-383 FVELDGGIDG
+383 FVELNGGIDG
-393 LVHISDVSWDN
+393 LVHISDISWES
-404 DEDIELSTYKKSDE
+404 DENIDLSAYKKSDE
-418 IETTILA
+418 IEAIILS
-425 IDSNKQRISLGIK
+425 IDSSKQRISLGIK
-438 QLDNDPFQEYLAKHP
+438 QLDSDPFQEYLLKNP
-453 KNSTVSGVISEIDER
+453 KNSTVKGIISEVDER
-468 NALVSLSEKVNG
+468 NALISLADKVNG
-480 LLNIS
+480 LLNIL

-491 VDDMRSTFRP
+491 VEDMRSSFRP

-511 YDKKN
+511 FDKKN

-524 AKEEIEE
+524 AKEETEE
-531 KEALESYK
+531 KEALETYK
-539 KDEKENI
+539 KDEKESI
-546 SKTSLGD
+546 SKTTLGD
-553 LLKSKFVKDK
+553 LLKSKFIKDK

>member
-1 MKPMEQTFEELFE
+1 MEQTFEELFE
-14 STQYNQ
+14 SPQYNH
-20 NIKRGQII
+20 NIKPGQII
-28 EANVINITDDHAVL
+28 EANVINITADHAVL

-53 INQFKNSEGEVEV
+53 INQFKDSDGEIEV
-66 SIGDK
+66 NIGDT

-91 KAKNEATW
+91 KAKNEETWSKLISAT
-99 AKLVSASETGEI
+99 ETGEI
-111 VTGLIQNRIKG
+111 ITGLIQNRIKG
-122 GFMVLIEDVTAFLP
+122 GFMVLVDDVTAFLP

-141 IRPVR
+141 VRPVR
-146 ETQYLEGTTSEFK
+146 ETQYLEGTVSEFK
-159 VVKADKTTS
+159 VVKADKS
-168 NIVVSRKAA
+168 SNNIVVSRKAA

-189 LSKLNEGDVVDGII
+189 LSKLNEGDVVEGII

-241 AEKIQVK
+241 AEKIKVK

-260 LGLKQLEDDPWDDLI
+260 LGLKQLEDDPWEDLI

-284 TCKISNI
+284 ACTISNI
-291 TDYGLFMEIDD
+291 TDYGLFMEIED

-310 SEIDWTNNNPNPHKI
+310 SEMDWTNNNPNPHKI
-325 ANVGDQVEVMILGID
+325 ANVGDEVEVMILGID

-353 HPNPW
+353 LPNPW
-358 TDFAEKHSENE
+358 ADFANEYKENQKING
-369 TIKGKIKSITDFGI
+369 TIKSITDFGI
-383 FVELDGGIDG
+383 FVELNGGIDG
-393 LVHISDVSWDN
+393 LVHISDVSWES
-404 DEDIELSTYKKSDE
+404 DEDIDLSAYKKSDE
-418 IETTILA
+418 IETMILA

-438 QLDNDPFQEYLAKHP
+438 QLDNDPFQEYLTNNP
-453 KNSTVSGVISEIDER
+453 KNSTVTGVITEVDER
-468 NALVSLSEKVNG
+468 NALVTLAEKVNG

-491 VDDMRSTFRP
+491 VEDMRASFRA

-524 AKEEIEE
+524 AKEETEE
-531 KEALESYK
+531 KEALETYK

-563 D
+563 E

>member
-1 MKPMEQTFEELFE
+1 MEQTFEELFE
-14 STQYNQ
+14 SSQYNQ
-20 NIKRGQII
+20 NIKPGQII
-28 EANVINITDDHAVL
+28 EANVINITADHAVL

-53 INQFKNSEGEVEV
+53 INQFKDSDGEIEV
-66 SIGDK
+66 NIGDK

-99 AKLVSASETGEI
+99 SKLISATETGEI
-111 VTGLIQNRIKG
+111 ITGLIQNRIKG
-122 GFMVLIEDVTAFLP
+122 GFMVLIDDVTAFLP

-141 IRPVR
+141 VRPVR
-146 ETQYLEGTTSEFK
+146 ETQYLEGTVSEFK
-159 VVKADKTTS
+159 VVKADKS
-168 NIVVSRKAA
+168 SNNIVVSRKAA

-189 LSKLNEGDVVDGII
+189 LSKLNEGDVVEGII

-260 LGLKQLEDDPWDDLI
+260 LGLKQLEDDPWEDLI
-275 KNYEIGMKA
+275 KNYEIGMRA
-284 TCKISNI
+284 ACTISNI
-291 TDYGLFMEIDD
+291 TDYGLFMEIED

-310 SEIDWTNNNPNPHKI
+310 SEMDWTNNNPNPHKI

-353 HPNPW
+353 LPNPW
-358 TDFAEKHSENE
+358 TDFANEYKENQK
-369 TIKGKIKSITDFGI
+369 IKGTIKSITDFGI
-383 FVELDGGIDG
+383 FVELNGGIDG
-393 LVHISDVSWDN
+393 LVHISDVSWEN
-404 DEDIELSTYKKSDE
+404 DEDIDLSAYKKSDE
-418 IETTILA
+418 IETMILA

-438 QLDNDPFQEYLAKHP
+438 QLDNDPFQEYLTNHP
-453 KNSTVSGVISEIDER
+453 KNSTVTGVITGVDER
-468 NALVSLSEKVNG
+468 NALVTLAEKVNG

-491 VDDMRSTFRP
+491 VEDMRSSFRP

-524 AKEEIEE
+524 AKEETEE
-531 KEALESYK
+531 KEALETYK

>member
-1 MKPMEQTFEELFE
+1 MEQTFEELFE
-14 STQYNQ
+14 SSQYNQ
-20 NIKRGQII
+20 NIKPGQII
-28 EANVINITDDHAVL
+28 EANVINITSDHAVL

-53 INQFKNSEGEVEV
+53 INQFKNNDGEVEI

-71 VKVVIEEIEDGEGQ
+71 VNVVIEEIEDGEGQ

-99 AKLVSASETGEI
+99 AKLIAATDTGEI
-111 VTGLIQNRIKG
+111 ITGKIQNRIKG
-122 GFMVLIEDVTAFLP
+122 GFMVMIDDITAFLP

-141 IRPVR
+141 VRPVR
-146 ETQYLEGTTSEFK
+146 ETQYLEGTASEFK
-159 VVKADKTTS
+159 VVKADKNS
-168 NIVVSRKAA
+168 NNIVVSRKAA

-189 LSKLNEGDVVDGII
+189 ISKLNEGDVVDGII

-230 KIKHPSELLNI
+230 KIRHPSERLTI

-248 IISIDNEKNRVS
+248 IISIDNDKNRVS
-260 LGLKQLEDDPWDDLI
+260 LGLKQLEDDPWNDLI

-284 TCKISNI
+284 ACTISNI

-353 HPNPW
+353 LDNPW
-358 TDFAEKHSENE
+358 TSFAESHSENE
-369 TIKGKIKSITDFGI
+369 SIKGKIKSITDFGI

-393 LVHISDVSWDN
+393 LVHISDVSWES
-404 DEDIELSTYKKSDE
+404 DENIDLSAYKKSDE
-418 IETTILA
+418 IETVILS

-438 QLDNDPFQEYLAKHP
+438 QIDNDPFQDYLSKNP
-453 KNSTVSGVISEIDER
+453 KNTTVKGVISEVDER
-468 NALVSLSEKVNG
+468 NALVSLAEKVNG

-491 VDDMRSTFRP
+491 VVDMRSSFRP

-511 YDKKN
+511 LDKKN

-524 AKEEIEE
+524 AKEETEE
-531 KEALESYK
+531 KEALETYK

-553 LLKSKFVKDK
+553 LLKSKFIKDK

>member
-1 MKPMEQTFEELFE
+1 MEQTFEELFE
-14 STQYNQ
+14 SSQYNQ
-20 NIKRGQII
+20 NIKPGQII
-28 EANVINITDDHAVL
+28 EANVINITADHAIL

-53 INQFKNSEGEVEV
+53 INQFKNSDGEVEV

-99 AKLVSASETGEI
+99 SKLISATESGEI
-111 VTGLIQNRIKG
+111 ISGLIQNRIKG
-122 GFMVLIEDVTAFLP
+122 GFMVLIDDVTAFLP

-159 VVKADKTTS
+159 VVKADKTSS

-177 LLGDSEENRGEM
+177 LLGDSDENRGEM

-241 AEKIQVK
+241 ADKIKVK

-275 KNYEIGMKA
+275 KNYEIGMKSV
-284 TCKISNI
+284 CRISNI

-325 ANVGDQVEVMILGID
+325 ANVGDQTEVMILGID
-340 KEKRRVSLGIKQC
+340 KDKRRVSLGIKQC
-353 HPNPW
+353 LPNPW
-358 TDFAEKHSENE
+358 FDFAEKHNENE
-369 TIKGKIKSITDFGI
+369 RIKGKIKSITDFGV

-393 LVHISDVSWDN
+393 LIHISDVSWES
-404 DEDIELSTYKKSDE
+404 DENIDLSAYKKSDE
-418 IETTILA
+418 IESMILS

-438 QLDNDPFQEYLAKHP
+438 QLDNDPFQEYLSNHP
-453 KNSTVSGVISEIDER
+453 KNSTVKGVITEVDER
-468 NALVSLSEKVNG
+468 NALVNLAEKVNG

-491 VDDMRSTFRP
+491 VEDMRSSFRP

-524 AKEEIEE
+524 AKEETEE
-531 KEALESYK
+531 KEALETYK

>member
-1 MKPMEQTFEELFE
+1 MEQTFEELFE
-14 STQYNQ
+14 SSQYNQ
-20 NIKRGQII
+20 NIKPGQII
-28 EANVINITDDHAVL
+28 EANVINITSDHAVL

-53 INQFKNSEGEVEV
+53 INQFKDNDGEVEI

-71 VKVVIEEIEDGEGQ
+71 VNVVIEEIEDGEGQ

-99 AKLVSASETGEI
+99 AKLISATDTGEI
-111 VTGLIQNRIKG
+111 VTGKIQNRIKG
-122 GFMVLIEDVTAFLP
+122 GFMVMIDDITAFLP

-141 IRPVR
+141 VRPVR
-146 ETQYLEGTTSEFK
+146 ETQYLEGTVSEFK
-159 VVKADKTTS
+159 VVKADKNS
-168 NIVVSRKAA
+168 NNIVVSRKAA
-177 LLGDSEENRGEM
+177 LLGDSEENKGEM

-230 KIKHPSELLNI
+230 KIKHPSERLNV

-275 KNYEIGMKA
+275 RNYEIGMKA
-284 TCKISNI
+284 ACTISNI

-325 ANVGDQVEVMILGID
+325 ANVGDQVEVMILSID

-353 HPNPW
+353 ADNPW
-358 TDFAEKHSENE
+358 TSFAESHNENE
-369 TIKGKIKSITDFGI
+369 NIKGKIKSITDFGI

-393 LVHISDVSWDN
+393 LVHISDVSWEG
-404 DEDIELSTYKKSDE
+404 DENIDLSTYKKSDE
-418 IETTILA
+418 VETVILS

-438 QLDNDPFQEYLAKHP
+438 QLDNDPFQNYLSKNP
-453 KNSTVSGVISEIDER
+453 KNATVKGIISEVDER
-468 NALVSLSEKVNG
+468 NALVSLAEKVNG

-491 VDDMRSTFRP
+491 VVDMRSSFRP

-511 YDKKN
+511 FDKKN

-524 AKEEIEE
+524 AKEETEE
-531 KEALESYK
+531 KEALETYK

-553 LLKSKFVKDK
+553 LLKSKFIKDK

>member
-1 MKPMEQTFEELFE
+1 MEQTFEELFE
-14 STQYNQ
+14 SSQYNQ
-20 NIKRGQII
+20 NIKPGQII
-28 EANVINITDDHAVL
+28 EANVINITADHAVL

-53 INQFKNSEGEVEV
+53 INQFKDSDGEIEV
-66 SIGDK
+66 NIGDK

-99 AKLVSASETGEI
+99 SKLISATETGEI
-111 VTGLIQNRIKG
+111 ITGLIQNRIKG
-122 GFMVLIEDVTAFLP
+122 GFMVLIDDVTAFLP

-141 IRPVR
+141 VRPVR
-146 ETQYLEGTTSEFK
+146 ETQYLDGTVSEFK
-159 VVKADKTTS
+159 VVKADKS
-168 NIVVSRKAA
+168 SNNIVVSRKAA

-189 LSKLNEGDVVDGII
+189 LSKLNEGDVVEGII

-260 LGLKQLEDDPWDDLI
+260 LGLKQLEDDPWEDLI
-275 KNYEIGMKA
+275 KNYEIGMRA
-284 TCKISNI
+284 ACTISNI
-291 TDYGLFMEIDD
+291 TDYGLFMEIED

-310 SEIDWTNNNPNPHKI
+310 SEMDWTNNNPNPHKI

-353 HPNPW
+353 LPNPW
-358 TDFAEKHSENE
+358 TDFANEYKENQK
-369 TIKGKIKSITDFGI
+369 IKGIIKSITDFGI
-383 FVELDGGIDG
+383 FVELNGGIDG
-393 LVHISDVSWDN
+393 LVHISDVSWEN
-404 DEDIELSTYKKSDE
+404 DEDIDLSAYKKSDE
-418 IETTILA
+418 IETMILA

-438 QLDNDPFQEYLAKHP
+438 QLDNDPFQDYLANHP
-453 KNSTVSGVISEIDER
+453 KNSIVTGVIIEVDER
-468 NALVSLSEKVNG
+468 NALVTLAEKVNG

-491 VDDMRSTFRP
+491 VEDMRSSFRP

-524 AKEEIEE
+524 AKEETEE
-531 KEALESYK
+531 KEALETYK

>member
-1 MKPMEQTFEELFE
+1 MEQTFEELFE
-14 STQYNQ
+14 SSQYNQ
-20 NIKRGQII
+20 NIKPGQII
-28 EANVINITDDHAVL
+28 EANVINITTDHAVL

-53 INQFKNSEGEVEV
+53 INQFKDNDGEVEI

-99 AKLVSASETGEI
+99 AKLISATDSGEI
-111 VTGLIQNRIKG
+111 VTGKIQNRTKG
-122 GFMVLIEDVTAFLP
+122 GFMVMIDDITAFLP

-141 IRPVR
+141 VRPVR
-146 ETQYLEGTTSEFK
+146 ETQYLEGTASEFK
-159 VVKADKTTS
+159 VVKADKNS
-168 NIVVSRKAA
+168 NNIVVSRKAA
-177 LLGDSEENRGEM
+177 LLGDSEENKGEM
-189 LSKLNEGDVVDGII
+189 LSKLNEGDVVEGII

-230 KIKHPSELLNI
+230 KIKHPSDRLNV
-241 AEKIQVK
+241 ADKIQVK
-248 IISIDNEKNRVS
+248 IITIDNEKNRVS

-284 TCKISNI
+284 ACTISNI
-291 TDYGLFMEIDD
+291 TDYGLFMEIDE

-353 HPNPW
+353 LDNPW
-358 TDFAEKHSENE
+358 TSFSESHNENE
-369 TIKGKIKSITDFGI
+369 NIKGKIKSITDFGI

-393 LVHISDVSWDN
+393 LVHISDVSWES
-404 DEDIELSTYKKSDE
+404 DENIDLSAYNKSDE
-418 IETTILA
+418 IETVILS

-438 QLDNDPFQEYLAKHP
+438 QLDNDPFQGYLSKNP
-453 KNSTVSGVISEIDER
+453 KNSTVKGVISEVDER
-468 NALVSLSEKVNG
+468 NALVNLAEKVNG

-491 VDDMRSTFRP
+491 VIDMRSSFRP
-501 NDEIEAKIVG
+501 KDEIEAKIVG
-511 YDKKN
+511 FDKKN

-524 AKEEIEE
+524 AKEETEE
-531 KEALESYK
+531 KEALETYK

-553 LLKSKFVKDK
+553 LLKSKFIKDK

>member
-1 MKPMEQTFEELFE
+1 MEQTFEELFE
-14 STQYNQ
+14 SSQYNQ
-20 NIKRGQII
+20 NIKPGQII
-28 EANVINITDDHAVL
+28 EANVINITTDHAVL

-53 INQFKNSEGEVEV
+53 INQFKNNDGEVEI

-71 VKVVIEEIEDGEGQ
+71 VNVVIEEIEDGEGQ

-99 AKLVSASETGEI
+99 AKLISATDTGEI
-111 VTGLIQNRIKG
+111 ITGKIQNRIKG
-122 GFMVLIEDVTAFLP
+122 GFMVMIDDITAFLP

-141 IRPVR
+141 VRPVR
-146 ETQYLEGTTSEFK
+146 ETQYLEGTASEFK
-159 VVKADKTTS
+159 VVKADKNS
-168 NIVVSRKAA
+168 NNIVVSRKAA
-177 LLGDSEENRGEM
+177 LLGDSEENKGEM
-189 LSKLNEGDVVDGII
+189 LSKLNEGDVVEGII

-230 KIKHPSELLNI
+230 KIKHPSDRLTI

-248 IISIDNEKNRVS
+248 IISIDNDKNRVS
-260 LGLKQLEDDPWDDLI
+260 LGLKQLEDDPWNDLI

-284 TCKISNI
+284 ACTISNI

-310 SEIDWTNNNPNPHKI
+310 SEMDWTNNNPNPHKI

-353 HPNPW
+353 LDNPW
-358 TDFAEKHSENE
+358 TSFAESHSENE
-369 TIKGKIKSITDFGI
+369 NIKGKIKSITDFGI
-383 FVELDGGIDG
+383 FIELDGGIDG
-393 LVHISDVSWDN
+393 LVHISDVSWES
-404 DEDIELSTYKKSDE
+404 DEDIDLSTYKKSDE
-418 IETTILA
+418 IETMILS

-438 QLDNDPFQEYLAKHP
+438 QLDNDPFQDYLSKNP
-453 KNSTVSGVISEIDER
+453 KFTIVRGIISEVDER
-468 NALVSLSEKVNG
+468 NALISLAEKVNG

-491 VDDMRSTFRP
+491 VEDMRSSFRP
-501 NDEIEAKIVG
+501 NDEVEAKIVG

-524 AKEEIEE
+524 AKEETEE

-539 KDEKENI
+539 KGEKENI

-563 D
+563 N

>member
-1 MKPMEQTFEELFE
+1 MEQTFEELFE
-14 STQYNQ
+14 SSQYNQ
-20 NIKRGQII
+20 NIKPGQII
-28 EANVINITDDHAVL
+28 EANVINITSDHAVL

-53 INQFKNSEGEVEV
+53 INQFKDNDGEVEI

-99 AKLVSASETGEI
+99 AKLISATDSGEI
-111 VTGLIQNRIKG
+111 VTGKIQNRIKG
-122 GFMVLIEDVTAFLP
+122 GFMVMIDDITAFLP

-141 IRPVR
+141 VRPVR
-146 ETQYLEGTTSEFK
+146 ETQYLEGTASEFK
-159 VVKADKTTS
+159 VVKADKNS
-168 NIVVSRKAA
+168 NNIVVSRKAA
-177 LLGDSEENRGEM
+177 LLGDSEENKGEM
-189 LSKLNEGDVVDGII
+189 LSKLNEGDVVEGII

-230 KIKHPSELLNI
+230 KIKHPSDRLNV
-241 AEKIQVK
+241 ADKIQVK
-248 IISIDNEKNRVS
+248 IITIDNEKNRVS

-284 TCKISNI
+284 VCSISNI
-291 TDYGLFMEIDD
+291 TDYGLFMEIDE

-325 ANVGDQVEVMILGID
+325 ANVGDQVEVMILSID

-353 HPNPW
+353 LDNPW
-358 TDFAEKHSENE
+358 TSFSESHNENE
-369 TIKGKIKSITDFGI
+369 NIKGKIKSITDFGI

-393 LVHISDVSWDN
+393 LVHISDVSWES
-404 DEDIELSTYKKSDE
+404 DENIDLSAYKKSDE
-418 IETTILA
+418 IETVILS

-438 QLDNDPFQEYLAKHP
+438 QLDNDPFQGYLSKNP
-453 KNSTVSGVISEIDER
+453 KNSTVKGVISEVDER
-468 NALVSLSEKVNG
+468 NALVNLAEKVNG

-491 VDDMRSTFRP
+491 VVDMRSSFRP
-501 NDEIEAKIVG
+501 KDEIEAKIVG
-511 YDKKN
+511 FDKKN

-524 AKEEIEE
+524 AKEETEE
-531 KEALESYK
+531 KEALETYK

-553 LLKSKFVKDK
+553 LLKSKFIKDK

>member
-1 MKPMEQTFEELFE
+1 MEQTFEELFE
-14 STQYNQ
+14 SSQYNQ
-20 NIKRGQII
+20 NIKPGQII
-28 EANVINITDDHAVL
+28 EANVINITADHAVL

-53 INQFKNSEGEVEV
+53 INQFKSSDGELEV
-66 SIGDK
+66 NIGDK

-85 TKLSRQ
+85 TRLSRQ

-99 AKLVSASETGEI
+99 AKLISATESGEI
-111 VTGLIQNRIKG
+111 ITGLIQNRIKG
-122 GFMVLIEDVTAFLP
+122 GFMVLIDDVTAFLP

-141 IRPVR
+141 VRPVR

-159 VVKADKTTS
+159 VVKADKTS
-168 NIVVSRKAA
+168 NNIVVSRKAA

-189 LSKLNEGDVVDGII
+189 LSKLNEGDVVEGII

-284 TCKISNI
+284 ACTISNI

-310 SEIDWTNNNPNPHKI
+310 SEIDWTNNNPSPHKF

-353 HPNPW
+353 LPNPW
-358 TDFAEKHSENE
+358 TDFADQHKENQ

-383 FVELDGGIDG
+383 FVELNGGIDG
-393 LVHISDVSWDN
+393 LVHISDVSWES
-404 DEDIELSTYKKSDE
+404 DEDIDLSAYKKSDE
-418 IETTILA
+418 IETMILA

-438 QLDNDPFQEYLAKHP
+438 QLDNDPFQEYLANHP
-453 KNSTVSGVISEIDER
+453 KNSTVTGVISEVDER
-468 NALVSLSEKVNG
+468 NALVSLAEKVNG

-491 VDDMRSTFRP
+491 VEDMRSSFRP

-524 AKEEIEE
+524 AKEETEE
-531 KEALESYK
+531 KEALETYK

>member
-1 MKPMEQTFEELFE
+1 MEQTFEELFE
-14 STQYNQ
+14 SSQYNQ
-20 NIKRGQII
+20 NIKPGQII
-28 EANVINITDDHAVL
+28 EANVINITTDHAVL

-53 INQFKNSEGEVEV
+53 INQFKDSDGEVEI

-85 TKLSRQ
+85 TRLSRQ

-99 AKLVSASETGEI
+99 AKLISATESGDI
-111 VTGLIQNRIKG
+111 VTGRIQNRIKG
-122 GFMVLIEDVTAFLP
+122 GFMVLIDEITAFLP

-146 ETQYLEGTTSEFK
+146 ETQYLEGTSSEFK
-159 VVKADKTTS
+159 VVKADKASS

-177 LLGDSEENRGEM
+177 LLGDSEDNRVEM
-189 LSKLNEGDVVDGII
+189 LSKLNEGDVIEGII

-230 KIKHPSELLNI
+230 KIKHPSERLNI
-241 AEKIQVK
+241 AEKIQ
-248 IISIDNEKNRVS
+248 VS

-275 KNYEIGMKA
+275 KNYDIGMKA
-284 TCKISNI
+284 ACTISNI

-325 ANVGDQVEVMILGID
+325 ANVGDQVEVMILSID
-340 KEKRRVSLGIKQC
+340 KDKRRVSLGIKQC
-353 HPNPW
+353 LANPW
-358 TDFAEKHSENE
+358 TEFSEQHNENE
-369 TIKGKIKSITDFGI
+369 NIKGKIKSITDFGI

-393 LVHISDVSWDN
+393 LVHISDVSWEN
-404 DEDIELSTYKKSDE
+404 DENIDLSAYNKSDE
-418 IETTILA
+418 IETTILS

-438 QLDNDPFQEYLAKHP
+438 QLDNDPFQEYLSKNP
-453 KNSTVSGVISEIDER
+453 KNSIVKGIISEVDER
-468 NALVSLSEKVNG
+468 NALVSLAEKVNG

-491 VDDMRSTFRP
+491 IDDMRSSFRP
-501 NDEIEAKIVG
+501 KDEIEAKIVG

-516 RTIKLSIK
+516 RTLKLSIK
-524 AKEEIEE
+524 AKEETDE
-531 KEALESYK
+531 KEALATYK

-553 LLKSKFVKDK
+553 LLKSKFIKDK

>member
-1 MKPMEQTFEELFE
+1 MEQTFEELYE
-14 STQYNQ
+14 SSQYNQ
-20 NIKRGQII
+20 NIKPGQII
-28 EANVINITDDHAVL
+28 EANVINITADHAVL
-42 SAGLKSESFVN
+42 SAGLKSESFIN
-53 INQFKNSEGEVEV
+53 INQFKNSDGEVEV
-66 SIGDK
+66 AIGDK

-85 TKLSRQ
+85 TRLSRQ

-99 AKLVSASETGEI
+99 AKLISATESGEI
-111 VTGLIQNRIKG
+111 ITGIIQNRIKG
-122 GFMVLIEDVTAFLP
+122 GFMVLIDDITGFLP

-141 IRPVR
+141 VRPVR

-159 VVKADKTTS
+159 VVKADKTS
-168 NIVVSRKAA
+168 NNIVVSRKAA
-177 LLGDSEENRGEM
+177 LLGDSEESRGEM
-189 LSKLNEGDVVDGII
+189 LSKLSEGDVVEGII

-210 AFIDLGGLDGLLHIT
+210 AFIALGGLDGLLHIT

-241 AEKIQVK
+241 AEKIHVK

-260 LGLKQLEDDPWDDLI
+260 LGLKQLEEDPWDDLI

-284 TCKISNI
+284 ACTISNI

-325 ANVGDQVEVMILGID
+325 ANVGDQAEVMILSID

-353 HPNPW
+353 LSNPW
-358 TDFAEKHSENE
+358 TEFADQHKENQ

-383 FVELDGGIDG
+383 FVELNGGIDG
-393 LVHISDVSWDN
+393 LVHISDVSWES
-404 DEDIELSTYKKSDE
+404 DENIDLSTYKKSDE
-418 IETTILA
+418 IETMILA

-438 QLDNDPFQEYLAKHP
+438 QLDNDPFQEYLINHP
-453 KNSTVSGVISEIDER
+453 KNSTVTGIISEVDER
-468 NALVSLSEKVNG
+468 NALVSLAEKVNG

-491 VDDMRSTFRP
+491 IEDMRSAFRP
-501 NDEIEAKIVG
+501 KDEIEAKIVG

-524 AKEEIEE
+524 AKEETEE
-531 KEALESYK
+531 KEALETYK

-553 LLKSKFVKDK
+553 LLKSKFVKNK

>member
-1 MKPMEQTFEELFE
+1 MEQTFEELLE
-14 STQYNQ
+14 SSQYNQ
-20 NIKRGQII
+20 NIKPGQII
-28 EANVINITDDHAVL
+28 EANVINITADHAVL

-53 INQFKNSEGEVEV
+53 INQFKDSEGELEV

-85 TKLSRQ
+85 TRLSRQ

-99 AKLVSASETGEI
+99 SKLISASDTGEI
-111 VTGLIQNRIKG
+111 ITGLIQNRIKG
-122 GFMVLIEDVTAFLP
+122 GFMVLIDDVNAFLP

-146 ETQYLEGTTSEFK
+146 ETQYLEGTSSEFK
-159 VVKADKTTS
+159 VVKADKAS
-168 NIVVSRKAA
+168 NNIVVSRKAA
-177 LLGDSEENRGEM
+177 LLGDTDENRGEM
-189 LSKLNEGDVVDGII
+189 LSKLNEGDVVEGII

-260 LGLKQLEDDPWDDLI
+260 LGLKQLEDDPWEDLI
-275 KNYEIGMKA
+275 RSYETGMKA
-284 TCKISNI
+284 TCTISNI

-310 SEIDWTNNNPNPHKI
+310 SEIDWTNNNPNPHKV
-325 ANVGDQVEVMILGID
+325 ANVGDQIEVMILGID
-340 KEKRRVSLGIKQC
+340 KEKRRVSLGMKQC
-353 HPNPW
+353 LPNPW
-358 TDFAEKHSENE
+358 TDFAEQHNENE
-369 TIKGKIKSITDFGI
+369 NIKGKIKSITDFGI

-393 LVHISDVSWDN
+393 LIHISDVSWES
-404 DEDIELSTYKKSDE
+404 DEDVELSTYKKSDE
-418 IETTILA
+418 IETVILS
-425 IDSNKQRISLGIK
+425 IDPIKQRISLGIK
-438 QLDNDPFQEYLAKHP
+438 QLDSDPFQEYLANNP
-453 KNSTVSGVISEIDER
+453 KNSTVKGVISEVDER
-468 NALVSLSEKVNG
+468 NALVNLAEKVNG

-491 VDDMRSTFRP
+491 IDDMRSSFRP
-501 NDEIEAKIVG
+501 NDEIESKIIG
-511 YDKKN
+511 FDKKN

-524 AKEEIEE
+524 AKEETEE
-531 KEALESYK
+531 KEALETYK

-553 LLKSKFVKDK
+553 LLKSKFTKDK